1 MSPAKHPVGG
11 SVEEEDTG
19 TRGHG
24 DAGTRGH
31 GDTGTRGH
39 GERLQKI
46 TWEIYDKKFPTI
58 RVPASPTL
66 CVPVSLPHSPF
77 GKEKISKFNPRQD
90 W

>member
-24 DAGTRGH
+24 
-31 GDTGTRGH
+31 
-39 GERLQKI
+39 ERLQKI
-46 TWEIYDKKFPTI
+46 TWEIYDKKFLTL

-66 CVPVSLPHSPF
+66 RIPASVPHSPR
-77 GKEKISKFNPRQD
+77 PRVCSPLSIR
-90 W
+90 